1 MSTHRGHYESR
12 HRFLK
17 KEFELLEQREKVLEE
32 KLQSKTKVS
41 RKRLQDEKKFEMLQ
55 NDYQSLIVKIEIK
68 ASELKEKF
76 GDLETFIEKFYFNY
90 L

>member
-1 MSTHRGHYESR
+1 MSTNREHYESS

-32 KLQSKTKVS
+32 KLQSKPKVS

-55 NDYQSLIVKIEIK
+55 NDYQSL
-68 ASELKEKF
+68 
-76 GDLETFIEKFYFNY
+76 
-90 L
+90 